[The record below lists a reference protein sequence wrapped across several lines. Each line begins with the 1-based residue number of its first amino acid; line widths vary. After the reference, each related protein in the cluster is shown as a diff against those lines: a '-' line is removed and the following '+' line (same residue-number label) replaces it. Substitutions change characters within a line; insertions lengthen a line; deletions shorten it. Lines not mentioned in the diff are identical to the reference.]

1 MVRIKKQTYD
11 QAIEKLN
18 QSSTCN
24 ARNYVWD
31 HITAQPTLYFV
42 HRGSQSCSVPWIL
55 FEEDQPTAMIFTN
68 YERAIRVATSC
79 LEQSQQ
85 IRIIGLP
92 TNATSMYINALAGQG
107 VCRVCFNHGPQRFDA
122 YMDEVLLAIK
132 SLHR

>member
-1 MVRIKKQTYD
+1 MQLGRSFFD
-11 QAIEKLN
+11 EDFLSN
-18 QSSTCN
+18 
-24 ARNYVWD
+24 
-31 HITAQPTLYFV
+31 
-42 HRGSQSCSVPWIL
+42 VPWIL
-55 FEEDQPTAMIFTN
+55 FEEDQPTAMIFTD
-68 YERAIRVATSC
+68 YERAIRAATSC